1 MWTKWTAIV
10 ANTDYDRFDNTE
22 SPFTSTNTEQE
33 RILIA
38 TTCPPWIQ
46 DFSYDFDGISL
57 RIVGI
62 RRYKDFLKHV
72 DNTIV
77 YFYIL
82 CVMVIILASFVI
94 CLSLIVSEMT
104 D

>member
-1 MWTKWTAIV
+1 MKWTAIV

-38 TTCPPWIQ
+38 TTCPPCIQ

-57 RIVGI
+57 SLEYDATRT
-62 RRYKDFLKHV
+62 FS
-72 DNTIV
+72 NMWTILLCIST
-77 YFYIL
+77 FY
-82 CVMVIILASFVI
+82 V
-94 CLSLIVSEMT
+94 
-104 D
+104 